1 MHSGYDAHNHYAFI
15 FSEFNYPKLGFSES
29 VLLSP
34 LFQSLKHNVGK
45 TDKIVKF
52 YVGKT
57 DKKQ

>member
-1 MHSGYDAHNHYAFI
+1 MMLHNHYAFI